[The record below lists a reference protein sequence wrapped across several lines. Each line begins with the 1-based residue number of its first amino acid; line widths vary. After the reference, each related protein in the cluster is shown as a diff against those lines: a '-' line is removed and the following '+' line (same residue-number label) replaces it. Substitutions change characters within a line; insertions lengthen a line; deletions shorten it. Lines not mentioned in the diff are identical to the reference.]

1 MPAPILP
8 LMLLLAAPR
17 SHHDP
22 RGLLPVTPPPVSA
35 RQAPCTD
42 IPARPLTLPDLV
54 DIALCRNPQTA
65 AAWANARA
73 AAADVGIARSGYLP
87 TVDVAI
93 GPTLSRSD
101 SFQST
106 GFIDANGNFVSGS
119 SALTQVSTSARLA
132 VNYLLFDGGGRR
144 AQVDAATARQRVA
157 LADYADNAQAV
168 VLTTV
173 TAWNSL
179 AANRAVEAANIANV
193 TFARQSRDLAAGR
206 QRAGVATGADRLQAE
221 TSLAQ
226 AELTLIQ
233 TRGSVATSAAQ
244 LAVAVGLP
252 PTQPLALAPSAP
264 LPGADLL
271 RSGAQGL
278 IAEAERL
285 RPDLASARAQVDAAA
300 ANVRSAQSLG
310 RPSLSTS
317 VNNSLSAIDRTI
329 DRNVVSAGVSLSIPI
344 FSGWNTRYQIAGARA
359 RLDQQAAIA
368 EQARQQAGLD
378 VYSNFI
384 ALDNALASLTT
395 ARTLIDSATLAA
407 DLAQGRYRAG
417 VGTFADLLNAQSALA
432 SARQQQ
438 VQSEFNVRTA
448 NANLARAVGTIG
460 DAIDAQR

>member
-8 LMLLLAAPR
+8 LLLLLASPR
-17 SHHDP
+17 SHDDP

-35 RQAPCTD
+35 RQSPCTD

-87 TVDVAI
+87 SVDVAI
-93 GPTLSRSD
+93 GPTLTRSD

-119 SALTQVSTSARLA
+119 SALTQVNSSARLA
-132 VNYLLFDGGGRR
+132 LNYLVFDGGGRR
-144 AQVDAATARQRVA
+144 AQVDAATARQRAA

-168 VLTTV
+168 VLATV

-252 PTQPLALAPSAP
+252 PTQPLTLAPSAP

-317 VNNSLSAIDRTI
+317 VTNGLSAIDRTV

-359 RLDQQAAIA
+359 RLDQQAALA

-395 ARTLIDSATLAA
+395 ARTLIESATLAA